1 MTRVQVLGYYQ
12 DHHLQLVLFDMSKKE
27 TSTKPKQKVRLLKA
41 QDEKAFIDFINDIP
55 TKYGLPLLKF
65 LEGLEQKEI

>member
-1 MTRVQVLGYYQ
+1 MLGQLIGQSQ
-12 DHHLQLVLFDMSKKE
+12 DHHLQVVRFDMSKKK
-27 TSTKPKQKVRLLKA
+27 TPTKPKQRVRLLKA
-41 QDEKAFIDFINDIP
+41 QDEKAYVEFINDIP

>member
-1 MTRVQVLGYYQ
+1 MRTLILILQVGYCQ
-12 DHHLQLVLFDMSKKE
+12 NPHLRFDMSKKE
-27 TSTKPKQKVRLLKA
+27 TPTKPKQKVRLLKA
-41 QDEKAFIDFINDIP
+41 QDEKAYVEFINDIP

>member
-1 MTRVQVLGYYQ
+1 
-12 DHHLQLVLFDMSKKE
+12 MSKKE
-27 TSTKPKQKVRLLKA
+27 TPTKPKQKVRLLKA